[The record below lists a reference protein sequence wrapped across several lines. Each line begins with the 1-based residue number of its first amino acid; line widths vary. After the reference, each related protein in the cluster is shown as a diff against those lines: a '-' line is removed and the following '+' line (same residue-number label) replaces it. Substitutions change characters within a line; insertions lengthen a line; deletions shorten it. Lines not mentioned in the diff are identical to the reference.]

1 MIYSHRRALP
11 DTNLPRGGRQFHK
24 CLASAPLPSP
34 WLPAAGS
41 FPRGPA
47 APALLLD
54 RMGIQALWIG
64 ENNDHNFGAGAET
77 PSRLCG
83 NRELPVRIYLRCASP
98 PCIRWLLGPSLRD
111 AKGCVRSDL
120 QFLGQ
125 HQQRCPHA
133 SESGEVQGLRSSLGC
148 RSRFR
153 DCSRQIRIRFRPALE
168 QLGSRNVER
177 LFGERALLRLLDR
190 RAKLT
195 TDLVQPSAGWAG
207 KETSRWLPFCVRW
220 GRLAQV
226 YQSLSANTPVQ

>member
-1 MIYSHRRALP
+1 MLAPALLVRYRFASRRQTVSQVLDLGAPSLR
-11 DTNLPRGGRQFHK
+11 RGSLRPV
-24 CLASAPLPSP
+24 LS
-34 WLPAAGS
+34 
-41 FPRGPA
+41 PRGPA

-64 ENNDHNFGAGAET
+64 ENNDHNFGADDET
-77 PSRLCG
+77 SSRLCG
-83 NRELPVRIYLRCASP
+83 NRELSVRIYLRCASP

-125 HQQRCPHA
+125 HQQRCRHA

-207 KETSRWLPFCVRW
+207 KETWRWLPFVCD
-220 GRLAQV
+220 GISLAKP
-226 YQSLSANTPVQ
+226 YQSLFADTPVQ

>member
-1 MIYSHRRALP
+1 MICSHQRSLS
-11 DTNLPRGGRQFHK
+11 DTDLPRGGRQFHK

-83 NRELPVRIYLRCASP
+83 NRELPVRIYLRRASP
-98 PCIRWLLGPSLRD
+98 PCIRWVLGPSLRD

-125 HQQRCPHA
+125 HQHGVVTHPKLVRGYVAHSGAVRA
-133 SESGEVQGLRSSLGC
+133 SVTVQDKFASGS
-148 RSRFR
+148 
-153 DCSRQIRIRFRPALE
+153 
-168 QLGSRNVER
+168 
-177 LFGERALLRLLDR
+177 
-190 RAKLT
+190 
-195 TDLVQPSAGWAG
+195 
-207 KETSRWLPFCVRW
+207 
-220 GRLAQV
+220 GRLSSNSGRGTWSG
-226 YQSLSANTPVQ
+226 YSGSARCSGYWTAVRN